1 MGRYRSQLF
10 ILIAVIIAILGFIFY
25 PQDKSTPM
33 EKGAVIILPVKSA
46 LTTHAALWQQYAN
59 QESIIALLHQS
70 NMHPILQ
77 VEDVINLL
85 AQNASYIEDT
95 RPLKLSQLLTQSGAA
110 LVADTTLS
118 KEDGSYH
125 LNYHLYGP
133 NLHQAGQVSAEDMKS
148 LYLDFAELINQKTG
162 AAVSVKNITS
172 TYFFDNQLLILALQ
186 QLQYSELD
194 NAEVLLDELL
204 VTEENNLIAQ
214 RQKAEIRLK
223 KGDYSKADKLVNT
236 GLIQA
241 NSINNRRES
250 ARLGLTLSK
259 SYIEQRELTRALS
272 TLSLSRTHAAN
283 SQDWLYLAYIAA
295 WAGYVNQRLGRYDTA
310 SQQYQL
316 SVDYHKMV
324 GDQAGQVIGLNNLAR
339 LALIEY
345 NYSTAYKYVKQSVD
359 IVTQKQLTKLKEETM
374 LLLSKVENKQQ

>member
-25 PQDKSTPM
+25 PQDKSTPL

-59 QESIIALLHQS
+59 QESIISLLHQS

-133 NLHQAGQVSAEDMKS
+133 NLEQAGQVSAEDMKS

-162 AAVSVKNITS
+162 AAVSAKNITS

-194 NAEVLLDELL
+194 SAEVLLDELL
-204 VTEENNLIAQ
+204 VAEENNLIAQ

-250 ARLGLTLSK
+250 ARLGLTISK
-259 SYIEQRELTRALS
+259 SYIEQGELTRALS

-295 WAGYVNQRLGRYDTA
+295 WAGYVNQRLGRYDIA

>member
-1 MGRYRSQLF
+1 MGHLRIKLVVVIVLT
-10 ILIAVIIAILGFIFY
+10 ILTLGFIFY
-25 PQDKSTPM
+25 PQDKFTPL
-33 EKGAVIILPVKSA
+33 EKGAVIVLPVKSA
-46 LTTHAALWQQYAN
+46 LMTHAALWQQYAQ

-85 AQNASYIEDT
+85 AQNTSYIEDT

-110 LVADTTLS
+110 LVAETTLS

-133 NLHQAGQVSAEDMKS
+133 NLEQNGQISAEGINS

-162 AAVSVKNITS
+162 AAVSAKNINS
-172 TYFFDNQLLILALQ
+172 THFFDNQRLILALQ
-186 QLQYSELD
+186 QLQYSERD
-194 NAEVLLDELL
+194 SAEALLDKLL
-204 VTEENNLIAQ
+204 VAEENNLIAQ
-214 RQKAEIRLK
+214 RQKAEILLK
-223 KGDYSKADKLVNT
+223 KGEYSKVDKRVNA

-259 SYIEQRELTRALS
+259 SYIEQGELTRALS

-295 WAGYVNQRLGRYDTA
+295 WTGYVNQRLGRYDTA

-324 GDQAGQVIGLNNLAR
+324 GDQAGQVIALNNLAR

-345 NYSTAYKYVKQSVD
+345 NYSAAYKYVKQSVD
-359 IVTQKQLTKLKEETM
+359 IVTLKQLTKLKEETM

>member
-1 MGRYRSQLF
+1 MGRYRTQLF
-10 ILIAVIIAILGFIFY
+10 ILIAVIIMVLSFIFY
-25 PQDKSTPM
+25 PQDKFIPM
-33 EKGAVIILPVKSA
+33 EKGAVIVLPVKSD
-46 LTTHAALWQQYAN
+46 LMSHNALWQQYAQ

-110 LVADTTLS
+110 LVAETTLT
-118 KEDGSYH
+118 KESGRYH

-133 NLHQAGQVSAEDMKS
+133 NLQQAGQVSAEDMKS

-162 AAVSVKNITS
+162 AAVSAKNISS

-186 QLQYSELD
+186 QLQYSERD

-204 VTEENNLIAQ
+204 VAKENNLIAQ

-223 KGDYSKADKLVNT
+223 KGDYSKADMLVNT

-259 SYIEQRELTRALS
+259 SYIEQGELTRALS

-295 WAGYVNQRLGRYDTA
+295 WAGYVNQRLGRYDIA

-324 GDQAGQVIGLNNLAR
+324 GDQAGQVIALNNLAR

-359 IVTQKQLTKLKEETM
+359 IVTQKQLDKLKEETM

>member
-25 PQDKSTPM
+25 PQDKSTPI

-46 LTTHAALWQQYAN
+46 LMTHAGLWQQYAN

-85 AQNASYIEDT
+85 AQNTSYIEDT
-95 RPLKLSQLLTQSGAA
+95 RPLKLSQLMTQSGAA

-133 NLHQAGQVSAEDMKS
+133 NLEQAGQVSAEDINS

-162 AAVSVKNITS
+162 AAVSAKNITS

-204 VTEENNLIAQ
+204 VAEENNLIAQ

-259 SYIEQRELTRALS
+259 SYIEQGELTRALS

-345 NYSTAYKYVKQSVD
+345 NYSAAYKYVKHSVD